1 MMSFNNFEE
10 KENKR
15 IIRTLTIGAVTIIA
29 IAIIAYGAYK
39 GRTKDQAPSEVNA
52 KAGNQNLVTDE
63 SSNTVPGAAKDD
75 EKKLDVLRTWSR
87 KDCSLA
93 PWLVTD
99 KLGYFKEEG
108 IKLVFTGELQ
118 ASQQIASIISGD
130 NDVAATHPNTL
141 AVAVNGGAELV
152 GVSRGIIEPEPE
164 VDEKFRHM
172 WWFVNPKKYPDIKN
186 FGDLKN
192 IKGKI
197 KINTAAK
204 NICTDFLNNY
214 LADKYGIPKDKF
226 EWVTMPDI
234 QAIQSIKQGLID
246 VSSVHPPFYKGMLD
260 AGAVKIADSSEP
272 NLGPLAGLTVNYFRK
287 DFIEKN
293 PDLVKR
299 FVRAI
304 SKGQRYANAHPDE
317 VAMWVSD
324 AIGIPVTGNH
334 WYGDDTTIDE
344 DEIVPWIKQLEENK
358 VIPKGKV
365 KASDLVVHVFEKYGN
380 EGKEEVK

>member
-1 MMSFNNFEE
+1 MSFDNFEE
-10 KENKR
+10 QDNKNR
-15 IIRTLTIGAVTIIA
+15 LKPILIGVVAAIA
-29 IAIIAYGAYK
+29 IAAIAFGAFK
-39 GRTKDQAPSEVNA
+39 GRTKDQTPSEVNA
-52 KAGNQNLVTDE
+52 KAGNQGSITGVQ
-63 SSNTVPGAAKDD
+63 SSAVPAANND

-118 ASQQIASIISGD
+118 ANQQIASIISGD
-130 NDVAATHPNTL
+130 NDVASTHPNTL
-141 AVAVNGGAELV
+141 AVAVNGGAKLV
-152 GVSRGIIEPEPE
+152 GVSRGIIEPGPE

-172 WWFVNPKKYPDIKN
+172 WWFVNPKKHPDVKN

-197 KINTAAK
+197 KINTSAK
-204 NICTDFLNNY
+204 NICTDFINNY

-234 QAIQSIKQGLID
+234 QAIQSLKQSLID
-246 VSSVHPPFYKGMLD
+246 VSAVHPPFYKGMQD

-272 NLGPLAGLTVNYFRK
+272 NLGPLAGLTINYFK
-287 DFIEKN
+287 EDFIEKN
-293 PDLVKR
+293 PDVVKR

-317 VAMWVSD
+317 VAKWVSE

-344 DEIVPWIKQLEENK
+344 KELGPWIKQLEDNK
-358 VIPKGKV
+358 VIPQGKI
-365 KASDLVVHVFEKYGN
+365 KPSDLVIHVFEKYGN
-380 EGKEEVK
+380 ESKEENKK